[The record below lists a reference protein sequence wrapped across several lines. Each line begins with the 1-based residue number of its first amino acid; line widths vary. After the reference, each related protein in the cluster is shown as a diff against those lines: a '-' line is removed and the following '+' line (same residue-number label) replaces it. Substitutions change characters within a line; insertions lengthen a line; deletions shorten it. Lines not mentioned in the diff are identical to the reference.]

1 MATQAEKLTA
11 RLPQASEAKIAE
23 LLETAAA
30 IINNIRYPFGE
41 IPEEIEPRYNDL
53 QLRIAVELFSKEGAE
68 GQTSHSENGVSR
80 AYSSAWVSSEL
91 LNEIVPKAAVI

>member
-1 MATQAEKLTA
+1 MTQAEKLKR
-11 RLPQASEAKIAE
+11 RLPEASDTDIED
-23 LLETAAA
+23 LLDSTAA
-30 IINNIRYPFGE
+30 IINNIRNPFGE
-41 IPEEIEPRYNDL
+41 ISEEIEPRYNDL
-53 QLRIAVELFSKEGAE
+53 QLRMAVELFNKEGAE